1 MNMGKDK
8 TAVEIKIKAM
18 LSENIF
24 ANLYGRSVSL

>member
-8 TAVEIKIKAM
+8 TAVKIKIKTM

-24 ANLYGRSVSL
+24 ANLYERSVSL